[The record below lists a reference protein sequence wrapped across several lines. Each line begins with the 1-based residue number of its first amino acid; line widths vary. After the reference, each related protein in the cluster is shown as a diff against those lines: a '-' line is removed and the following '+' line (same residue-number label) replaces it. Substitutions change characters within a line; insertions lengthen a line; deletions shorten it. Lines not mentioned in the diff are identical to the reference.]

1 MLMLT
6 FGSPFLSIIYSPM
19 VKYRTKTVGHEYGRA
34 RTKAKNNH
42 HQYDETLSS
51 SHSHTHTHA

>member
-51 SHSHTHTHA
+51 